1 MTFFTAKVKTILKF
15 VWDHERALTD
25 KAVLKRRAKLGASHF
40 LFQNILQNCSNQSN
54 MIHIRTDT
62 WTNVTEWRSPETRSL
77 LYGQLTY
84 DKGESA
90 TGEKIV
96 SSVNWK
102 FIRKRMKL
110 DLCPTPFTK
119 INTKWI
125 QGLNIRPETVKL
137 LEENIGEK
145 SSWHG
150 SWQQFVG

>member
-1 MTFFTAKVKTILKF
+1 
-15 VWDHERALTD
+15 
-25 KAVLKRRAKLGASHF
+25 
-40 LFQNILQNCSNQSN
+40 

-62 WTNVTEWRSPETRSL
+62 QTNVTESRNSETKSL

-84 DKGESA
+84 DKGEYA
-90 TGEKIV
+90 MGEKIV

-102 FIRKRMKL
+102 FICKRMKL

-137 LEENIGEK
+137 LEENIGGK
-145 SSWHG
+145 SS
-150 SWQQFVG
+150 